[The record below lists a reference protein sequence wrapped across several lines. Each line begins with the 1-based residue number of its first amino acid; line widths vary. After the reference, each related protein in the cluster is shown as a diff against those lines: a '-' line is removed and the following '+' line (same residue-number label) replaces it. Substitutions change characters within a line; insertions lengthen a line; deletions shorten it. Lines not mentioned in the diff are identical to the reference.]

1 MDAVELPRTALD
13 AFLSSSAFAE
23 MLDPGDERTASRSA
37 AARRAEVADVIRA
50 VGRFAGRRF
59 VDRERAGEVVF
70 GGVTGGG
77 LGVRPSV
84 VDEVLAL
91 LRPVGVPSPGA
102 PKPVPHEAK
111 SALGEYVYALVD
123 PRDASLFH
131 VGAGRGDRVYR
142 YSAAA
147 LAGVVPDPADIVGG
161 DDPATVSAAVEER
174 IRDID
179 ADGFGVEHWILRYD
193 LDTVDSAELHALS
206 LRCTGLDIA
215 GLAGG
220 DIAGLAGGDLS
231 AAPDTHGPWRI
242 EELILRFA
250 APVSPPLPEVC
261 VLVKVDASARGDA
274 TADDIYR
281 LARSA
286 WRAGPHRTVPDLP
299 VLVFADDLVRAVH
312 RVDYWESYRDAEGN
326 LDPKRWVYTGRPDA
340 ELEARYVGT
349 SLRDVRAERGGK
361 WNPSG
366 WHPYGHVP

>member
-13 AFLSSSAFAE
+13 TFLSSSAFAE
-23 MLDPGDERTASRSA
+23 MLDPDDERTASRGA
-37 AARRAEVADVIRA
+37 AARRAEVSDVVRA
-50 VGRFAGRRF
+50 IDRFAGWRF

-91 LRPVGVPSPGA
+91 LHPVALPSPGP
-102 PKPVPHEAK
+102 PKPIPHEAK
-111 SALGEYVYALVD
+111 STLGCYVYALVD
-123 PRDASLFH
+123 PRDASVFH
-131 VGAGRGDRVYR
+131 VGVGRGDRVYR
-142 YSAAA
+142 YAAAA
-147 LAGVVPDPADIVGG
+147 LAGVVPDPADIVG
-161 DDPATVSAAVEER
+161 DDEPALVATAIEDRV
-174 IRDID
+174 RDID

-193 LDTVDSAELHALS
+193 VSIVESAESQALS
-206 LRCTGLDIA
+206 LRGSARDA
-215 GLAGG
+215 AVLAGS
-220 DIAGLAGGDLS
+220 DLPS
-231 AAPDTHGPWRI
+231 TGHDPAATERPWPV
-242 EELILRFA
+242 EELVLRYA
-250 APVSPPLPEVC
+250 APVSPPLPEPC
-261 VLVKVDASARGDA
+261 VLVKVDEAARNNA

-312 RVDYWESYRDAEGN
+312 RVDYWESFRDDEGN
-326 LDPKRWVYTGRPDA
+326 LDPKRWVYTGKPDP

-349 SLRDVRAERGGK
+349 SLREIRAERGGK

-366 WHPYGHVP
+366 WHPYGQVR